1 MKVINKLISSTL
13 LISFSTLLNA
23 AEFTGI
29 VLPKHHLELTL
40 PIDGKISELFLKEGD
55 NISKEQKIL
64 KLDDSLQVLDT
75 KRKELL
81 YKDRSLIN
89 SLEKNENLLKEML
102 GSSKNLYEKTKS
114 VSRDEVASLEIKY
127 YELQGQM
134 LATKQKK
141 LIEEIEYKISSEILK
156 SHTLT
161 SPIDGKI
168 TKINSDIGEWV
179 KNGQT
184 IVEVVDYKECFVE
197 FNIEEK
203 YTQGLKIG
211 SNLPIKIKK
220 ADALVDKNS
229 EIVFISPV
237 ADKSSSLIR
246 IKTKLNNQDLDI
258 VPGLSAFVYVQSNNS
273 NDLTTP
279 NTTTKPNENKDG
291 MYTLD
296 NAPILKDKNII
307 GK

>member
-1 MKVINKLISSTL
+1 MKMINKLLVLALSSTL
-13 LISFSTLLNA
+13 GVTLSA

-40 PIDGKISELFLKEGD
+40 PIDGKVSELFLKEGD
-55 NISKEQKIL
+55 SIVKEQKIL
-64 KLDDSLQVLDT
+64 KLDDSLQVFDT
-75 KRKELL
+75 RRKELL
-81 YKDRSLIN
+81 FKDKSQIN
-89 SLEKNENLLKEML
+89 SLEKNEALLKQMVN
-102 GSSKNLYEKTKS
+102 STKNLYEQTKS
-114 VSRDEVASLEIKY
+114 VSRDEVVSLEIKY

-141 LIEEIEYKISSEILK
+141 LIEEIEYKISNEILQ
-156 SHTLT
+156 SHTLN
-161 SPIDGKI
+161 SPIDGTI

>member
-1 MKVINKLISSTL
+1 MKMINKLLVLALSSTL
-13 LISFSTLLNA
+13 GVTLSA

-40 PIDGKISELFLKEGD
+40 PIDGKVSELFLKEGD
-55 NISKEQKIL
+55 SIVKEQKIL
-64 KLDDSLQVLDT
+64 KLDDSLQTFDT
-75 KRKELL
+75 RRKELL
-81 YKDRSLIN
+81 FKDKSQIN
-89 SLEKNENLLKEML
+89 SLEKNEALLKQML
-102 GSSKNLYEKTKS
+102 GSTKNLYEQTKS
-114 VSRDEVASLEIKY
+114 VSRDEVVSLEIKY

-141 LIEEIEYKISSEILK
+141 LIEEIEYKISNEILQ
-156 SHTLT
+156 SHTLN
-161 SPIDGKI
+161 SPIDGTI

-179 KNGQT
+179 KNGET

-211 SNLPIKIKK
+211 STLPIKIKK
-220 ADALVDKNS
+220 ADKLIDKNS
-229 EIVFISPV
+229 EIVFISPI

-246 IKTKLNNQDLDI
+246 IKTKLDNQNLDI
-258 VPGLSAFVYVQSNNS
+258 VPGLSAFIYIQSS
-273 NDLTTP
+273 DSTP
-279 NTTTKPNENKDG
+279 NTATKPNENKDG

-296 NAPILKDKNII
+296 NAPLLKDNNAS